1 MYSKV
6 QVIGNNPQQVL
17 IVNFLPHLQI
27 MLSQRSLKNVDRT
40 SADSGDWIFHFWVKT
55 DRFDKYLYFVVQLIL
70 TVQPELFELLRGVL
84 EYCRLEILIL
94 SDWIMIILS
103 PQKAN
108 YI

>member
-1 MYSKV
+1 MLKWKV
-6 QVIGNNPQQVL
+6 ILTLSNIYDL
-17 IVNFLPHLQI
+17 LQS
-27 MLSQRSLKNVDRT
+27 LYQRSLKNVDRT